1 MKETLE
7 LIINSLVNDKEAVSI
22 NEIDGEKSVIFEVKV
37 AENDMGKVI
46 GKEGRIAKAIR
57 TIMKSLAA
65 KEEKRITKFIRK
77 ELLRWQSMYLL
88 CNSSLNFQ
96 ISPVSSR

>member
-7 LIINSLVNDKEAVSI
+7 LIISSLVNDKEAISI

-37 AENDMGKVI
+37 AESDMGKVI

-65 KEEKRITKFIRK
+65 KEEKRITIEFID
-77 ELLRWQSMYLL
+77 
-88 CNSSLNFQ
+88 
-96 ISPVSSR
+96 

>member
-7 LIINSLVNDKEAVSI
+7 LIISSLVNDKEAISI

-37 AENDMGKVI
+37 AESEMGKVI

-65 KEEKRITKFIRK
+65 KEEKRITIEFID
-77 ELLRWQSMYLL
+77 
-88 CNSSLNFQ
+88 
-96 ISPVSSR
+96 

>member
-7 LIINSLVNDKEAVSI
+7 LINDKEAVSI

-37 AENDMGKVI
+37 AESDMGKVI

-65 KEEKRITKFIRK
+65 KEEKRITIEFID
-77 ELLRWQSMYLL
+77 
-88 CNSSLNFQ
+88 
-96 ISPVSSR
+96 

>member
-7 LIINSLVNDKEAVSI
+7 LIINSLVNDKEAFSI

-65 KEEKRITKFIRK
+65 KEEKRITIEFID
-77 ELLRWQSMYLL
+77 
-88 CNSSLNFQ
+88 
-96 ISPVSSR
+96 

>member
-57 TIMKSLAA
+57 KIMKSLAA
-65 KEEKRITKFIRK
+65 KEEKRITIEFID
-77 ELLRWQSMYLL
+77 
-88 CNSSLNFQ
+88 
-96 ISPVSSR
+96 